1 MAIDP
6 EDIERA
12 VFKERF
18 RGYDQDQVD
27 RFLDQVTAGLN
38 ALRAERDALAAEV
51 ESLRAGAYPV
61 PMAPGEGAP
70 DALISRTLSAAQR
83 TAEEVVA
90 EARRQA
96 AELLDDARRRA
107 ERERAQVRAEA
118 DLVRRAV
125 GELKSFRDDYRAR
138 LHAIMTEQLAAL
150 DRAGELPRLPA
161 VVERLGDAP
170 PVAPAASIA
179 PAVEPRREPSP
190 ARAWAAAAAQ
200 DAEETEQAP
209 AGDLGEDGL
218 ASPWDDLWRG
228 EAAAA
233 EVQEVAPEGTN
244 EPGGAAFPR
253 APQPGEPRPEHAGDA

>member
-1 MAIDP
+1 MAMDP

-27 RFLDQVTAGLN
+27 RFLDQVSAGLS
-38 ALRAERDALAAEV
+38 ALRGERDALAAEV
-51 ESLRAGAYPV
+51 ESLRSGGYPPPAV
-61 PMAPGEGAP
+61 SGEGAP

-83 TAEEVVA
+83 TADEVVA

-96 AELLDDARRRA
+96 AEVLEDARGRA
-107 ERERAQVRAEA
+107 ERDRSQVRAEA

-125 GELKSFRDDYRAR
+125 GELKSFRDEYRAR

-161 VVERLGDAP
+161 VVEQLGDAP
-170 PVAPAASIA
+170 AVSVVAASP
-179 PAVEPRREPSP
+179 PAPRREPSP
-190 ARAWAAAAAQ
+190 AQAWAAAAAQ
-200 DAEETEQAP
+200 DDDETEQPP
-209 AGDLGEDGL
+209 ADDFAEDGL

-228 EAAAA
+228 EEAAAQ
-233 EVQEVAPEGTN
+233 VQAPVAEGTQD
-244 EPGGAAFPR
+244 PRGAGFPQA
-253 APQPGEPRPEHAGDA
+253 APPVEPRPEHAGDA